1 MEDALIGRMA
11 RAERLERLMKI
22 LHVIG
27 GIVVSL
33 IGMLLIWYFVDDVYG
48 LFKGVIGLTVLLIG
62 VFIIVLSW
70 PD

>member
-1 MEDALIGRMA
+1 MEHALIGRMA

-33 IGMLLIWYFVDDVYG
+33 IGMLLRWYFVDDVYG